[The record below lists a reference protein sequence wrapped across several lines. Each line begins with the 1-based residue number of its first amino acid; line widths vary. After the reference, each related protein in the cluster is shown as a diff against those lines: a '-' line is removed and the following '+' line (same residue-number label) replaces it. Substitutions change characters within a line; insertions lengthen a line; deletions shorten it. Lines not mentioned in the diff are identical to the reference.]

1 MARQVNAAGLE
12 IETSDIIA
20 YRRAAAI
27 GLEVETFDGRA
38 VNAVGLEIEY
48 TDDYVRPEPVVECAP
63 EVDSS
68 HSPVAVAD
76 NAGAMLFALPETDTV
91 SASDNAGAMIAANDS
106 TSEVDAADNYGP
118 TIWGAAP
125 LSTADATPNAGAT
138 VSGEFTPPLAA
149 TSDNSGPLLLAGI
162 PLSEVDA
169 TDNTGA
175 MVTGEI
181 TTLEVDAT
189 PNAGAMVSGEAQ
201 IAETATSP
209 NTGPFVSGGIQVPV
223 LPVTPNVGPLV
234 GIQGMS
240 TEASTT
246 DNSGPLVLG
255 EIAPSEAATSDNSG
269 PTVAAGTPETAAA
282 SSDNSGPTLFS
293 ILANAIATVYGNL
306 GPTVKSPE
314 VGAEADASDNSGPLV
329 FALPETGEVDAID
342 NSGPELCGDPGDS
355 AHIPA
360 VVTPQTQT
368 PVKTYDPSH
377 YSSQGMTIAVYRP
390 SIAAGSYSPEALF
403 LFNLES
409 ISSGWTH
416 SISIDGGYTTAQLTL
431 NVSDVDLSDWL
442 ESGMGRHIVAFGDA
456 NDRLWEGFVN
466 QVEVRIGALVFTRG
480 PLMDVAN
487 RVLVNYSPLDTSI
500 YPPVTGSTT
509 ETELAE
515 DTASQALFGI
525 LEAVLSGGT
534 VQQADAEQYRDTY
547 LAENGYPQQSKDIS
561 IGGGS
566 QASVTL
572 SLLGYG
578 AFLDRFVYT
587 NSSVNFQTITN
598 KIKAVLA
605 ADPNGFWFDVTG
617 VGENAY
623 LTLEGVEDRQTMGGS
638 IIQGL
643 KELGDVNDLPW
654 TFGIYANRRPVYA
667 AQETDYSYY
676 QRLGDP
682 SQRVRDANGNWIR
695 PWNVVPG
702 KWLFIED
709 LMVGYPRAGNPRQ
722 EPRALYIEEVT
733 YTAPWGLQ
741 LRGSGG
747 GGRLKQYLA
756 KLSLSG
762 KGG

>member
-1 MARQVNAAGLE
+1 LE

-38 VNAVGLEIEY
+38 VNAIGLEIEY
-48 TDDYVRPEPVVECAP
+48 TDDYVRPDVVVECAP

-68 HSPVAVAD
+68 HSPVTVAD

-91 SASDNAGAMIAANDS
+91 SASDNIGPVLAANDS
-106 TSEVDAADNYGP
+106 TAEVDAADNYGP

-125 LSTADATPNAGAT
+125 LSTADTTPNAGAT
-138 VSGEFTPPLAA
+138 VSGEFTPPQADA
-149 TSDNSGPLLLAGI
+149 TDNSGPLLLAGI
-162 PLSEVDA
+162 PLSEAAV
-169 TDNTGA
+169 TD
-175 MVTGEI
+175 
-181 TTLEVDAT
+181 
-189 PNAGAMVSGEAQ
+189 NAGAMVSGGITTLEVDTTPNAGPAVSGEAQ
-201 IAETATSP
+201 VAETATSP
-209 NTGPFVSGGIQVPV
+209 NTGPFVSADIGIPV

-234 GIQGMS
+234 GIQGTS
-240 TEASTT
+240 SQASTT

-255 EIAPSEAATSDNSG
+255 EITPAEAATSDNSG
-269 PTVAAGTPETAAA
+269 PTVAAGTPETDAA
-282 SSDNSGPTLFS
+282 SSDNSGPV
-293 ILANAIATVYGNL
+293 ILSPETSAEVAGTDNS
-306 GPTVKSPE
+306 GPTVWGEFAP
-314 VGAEADASDNSGPLV
+314 AEASASDNSGPLV
-329 FALPETGEVDAID
+329 LALPETGEVDAID

-442 ESGMGRHIVAFGDA
+442 ESGIGRHIVAFGDA

-487 RVLVNYSPLDTSI
+487 RVLVNYAPLTYGPDGI
-500 YPPVTGSTT
+500 AVTGATT
-509 ETELAE
+509 PTLLADNTE
-515 DTASQALFGI
+515 SQALFGI
-525 LEAVLSGGT
+525 LEGILSAGT
-534 VQQADAEQYRDTY
+534 CQESDAELYRDTY

-741 LRGSGG
+741 LRGSCG